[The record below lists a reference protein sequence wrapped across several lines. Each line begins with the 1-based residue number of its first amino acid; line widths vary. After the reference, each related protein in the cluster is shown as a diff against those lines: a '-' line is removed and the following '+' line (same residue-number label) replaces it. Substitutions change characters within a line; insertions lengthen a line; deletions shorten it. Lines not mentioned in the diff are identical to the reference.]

1 MIVGIDLGT
10 TNSLIGIYDD
20 DGVKLVPNVLGDLLT
35 PSAVSL
41 DEKGQIL
48 VGRAARDR
56 AVSHA
61 DRTAVGFKRFMGSNK
76 NFRLGKKDF
85 RPEELSALVLQSLLA
100 DVEAYTGEKPTEAV
114 ISVPAYFGDAQ
125 RKATR
130 AAGQVAGIKVERLVN
145 EPTAAALAY
154 GLDARMDGS
163 TFIVLDLGGGTF
175 DVSILEIFDGVMKVH
190 ASAGDTRLGGNDF
203 VNALFEQCS
212 RELQLPV
219 ARSTPVELG
228 LRMAAMERLKMQL
241 STADE
246 AEAHFQAEGQPRS
259 WSITEARFAQLVEPL
274 LQRIRK
280 PIERAMRD
288 ARITES
294 DLSEVV
300 LVGGASRMPC
310 IARLVVRM
318 FGRLPLRHVNPDEAI
333 ARGAVVAAAMKARHA
348 ALEEVV
354 MTDVCPYTLGVGI
367 SMEDGRGGHTHG
379 HFSPIIERN
388 LTVPVSRSSTYY
400 PVHDRQRQIQLEIY
414 QGESPFVASNILLGQ
429 LDVALPGGLPREQ
442 AGVET
447 RFTYDINGV
456 LQVEATVLHTGQ
468 TVEVVLKGDNAALSM
483 EEIRER
489 LASLAHLKH
498 HPRDAQENLA
508 TLARAERVY
517 EECLGE
523 ERVFLQGWLSR
534 FKATLERQ
542 DPEEIAQLREAFEQV
557 LAELE
562 TARG

>member
-10 TNSLIGIYDD
+10 TNSLVGIYREA
-20 DGVKLVPNVLGDLLT
+20 GVELVPNALGDLLT
-35 PSAVSL
+35 PSVVSL
-41 DEKGQIL
+41 DDEGHVL

-56 AVSHA
+56 LVTHPLQ
-61 DRTAVGFKRFMGSNK
+61 TAAAFKRYMGSSK
-76 NFRLGKKDF
+76 QLDLRRRLF

-130 AAGQVAGIKVERLVN
+130 AAGQIAGIKVERLVN

-212 RELQLPV
+212 RDLQLPV
-219 ARSTPVELG
+219 AKSTPVELG

-259 WSITEARFAQLVEPL
+259 WSITEARFTQLVEPL

-288 ARITES
+288 AHITES

-400 PVHDRQRQIQLEIY
+400 PIQDRQRQIQLEVY

-429 LDVALPGGLPREQ
+429 LDVPLPAGLSREQ
-442 AGVET
+442 SGVET

-483 EEIRER
+483 AEIRER
-489 LASLAHLKH
+489 LAALAHLKR

-523 ERVFLQGWLSR
+523 ERQFLQAWLAR
-534 FKATLERQ
+534 FKAAIERQ
-542 DPEEIAQLREAFEQV
+542 DPAEIAEMRAAFEQV
-557 LAELE
+557 LGELE
-562 TARG
+562 TART